1 VEAQER
7 PRPDDRAEEVEEGG
21 NTVIIRREKPE
32 DFPRIYDLVKIA
44 FETAQVS
51 SGDEQ
56 NFVNR
61 LRDGGNYIPELALVA
76 EEDGELIGHIMLT
89 NTVIGIDGG
98 EFPTLLLGPISVVLE
113 HRNKGVGSRLIEES
127 FEIARDLGHEAVVLV
142 GNPAYYHRFGF
153 KTAADFGIRNAN
165 GIPDE
170 YVMACEL
177 VPNAL
182 DAVHGTITFEV

>member
-1 VEAQER
+1 MTIR
-7 PRPDDRAEEVEEGG
+7 PETPADLTE
-21 NTVIIRREKPE
+21 
-32 DFPRIYDLVKIA
+32 IYDLVKVA

-61 LRDGGNYIPELALVA
+61 LRDGGNYIPGLALVA

-89 NTVIGIDGG
+89 NTSIARDDGD
-98 EFPTLLLGPISVVLE
+98 FPTLLLGPISVLLE
-113 HRNKGVGSRLIEES
+113 HRNKGVGSALIQES
-127 FEIARDLGHEAVVLV
+127 FRLARELGHQSAILV

-153 KTAADFGIRNAN
+153 KTTADFGIQNGN

-177 VPNAL
+177 VPKAL
-182 DAVHGTITFEV
+182 DGVCGTVTFET